1 MPSLLGLSFNK
12 KKSSES
18 LKGLSPLH
26 SINREESHGPGG
38 GAGSPVHHHH
48 NRSFNELTRFFRAT
62 LRKKTTASSQVQQTR
77 SAEHHQSHTQNA
89 IPPSSDSTL
98 SLANKTSIYHDD
110 SILAQK
116 YGKLG
121 KVLGSGAGGSV
132 KVLVRP
138 SDGRTFAVKQFR
150 PRRPG
155 ESVKDYA
162 RKCTSEYM
170 IGSMLH
176 HPNVIETLDVFSN
189 SKQNQY
195 YEVMEYCPVDFFAVV
210 MSGQMSRGEI
220 NCCFKQ
226 LVEGV
231 NYLHS
236 KGYAHRD
243 LKLDNCVMTRDGI
256 LKLIDFGS
264 AFVFKYTYEADEKMA
279 HGVVGSD
286 PYLAPEVLTST
297 KSYSAPLV
305 DIWSIGIIY
314 CCMIL
319 KRFPWKEPRLTDN
332 NFKVYC
338 MPDDQEHDYVKSA
351 KEHEALMQKRREER
365 EREKHKAELVSKL
378 PTPPCEPTKRSPT
391 DQLSGKTEDPSGA
404 KSPTASQ
411 EPLPEVRLQVVSPG
425 KDTLEQTHV
434 LVEGQ
439 PPNSAHSEH
448 SEHSASTAHMEMNV
462 PPPKVPAI
470 VNETVCTEMEPVRD
484 TQISVSKNQQGA
496 QEESTDPS
504 PEKLAPASRESAMDN
519 DEQAGHSD
527 GGRSSHLEVPQ
538 AGTVPLS
545 QDGQHGQKSQVQD
558 TEKADTA
565 QTGETPA
572 RSENSTHIA
581 NTDAPV
587 KKQKKVI
594 RGPYILLRLLPHASR
609 PIMSQ
614 ILQVDPTKRARMK
627 DILSDEWYQGI
638 NQCTMDER
646 KKVIRAA
653 GHSHTIVS
661 EENAHVET
669 YKV

>member
-1 MPSLLGLSFNK
+1 MPSLLGINFHK

-18 LKGLSPLH
+18 MKGLSPLH
-26 SINREESHGPGG
+26 SINREDSNHSNANHVHGGSGNISHNHPQ
-38 GAGSPVHHHH
+38 AHHHHH
-48 NRSFNELTRFFRAT
+48 NRSFNELTRFFRSSM
-62 LRKKTTASSQVQQTR
+62 RKKTTTSSQVNLTR
-77 SAEHHQSHTQNA
+77 SADHHSHTHSA
-89 IPPSSDSTL
+89 IPPSADSSL
-98 SLANKTSIYHDD
+98 SLSNKTSIYHDD

-150 PRRPG
+150 PRRAG

-170 IGSMLH
+170 VGSMLH
-176 HPNVIETLDVFSN
+176 HPNVIETLDVFSD

-264 AFVFKYTYEADEKMA
+264 AFVFKYTYEADEKLA
-279 HGVVGSD
+279 RGIVGSD

-297 KSYSAPLV
+297 NSYSAPMV
-305 DIWSIGIIY
+305 DIWSVAIIF
-314 CCMIL
+314 CCMML

-351 KEHEALMQKRREER
+351 KEHELLMQRRREDKQ
-365 EREKHKAELVSKL
+365 REKQLRLEYDGNIPAALSSDVQKQSPHDLLSGSTEKAEL
-378 PTPPCEPTKRSPT
+378 
-391 DQLSGKTEDPSGA
+391 
-404 KSPTASQ
+404 KSPAEYPTS
-411 EPLPEVRLQVVSPG
+411 V
-425 KDTLEQTHV
+425 KDGETTLIDNH
-434 LVEGQ
+434 
-439 PPNSAHSEH
+439 
-448 SEHSASTAHMEMNV
+448 
-462 PPPKVPAI
+462 I
-470 VNETVCTEMEPVRD
+470 
-484 TQISVSKNQQGA
+484 
-496 QEESTDPS
+496 
-504 PEKLAPASRESAMDN
+504 KLAGSAIAMKEEDSPAGA
-519 DEQAGHSD
+519 ATA
-527 GGRSSHLEVPQ
+527 V
-538 AGTVPLS
+538 A
-545 QDGQHGQKSQVQD
+545 
-558 TEKADTA
+558 EK
-565 QTGETPA
+565 P
-572 RSENSTHIA
+572 
-581 NTDAPV
+581 
-587 KKQKKVI
+587 KKQRKVI

-609 PIMSQ
+609 PLMSRM
-614 ILQVDPTKRARMK
+614 LQVDPAKRATMQ
-627 DILSDEWYQGI
+627 DILNDEWYKSI
-638 NQCTMDER
+638 SHCTMSER
-646 KKVIRAA
+646 KHVIRAPN
-653 GHSHTIVS
+653 HSHTIVS
-661 EENAHVET
+661 EENTHVET

>member
-26 SINREESHGPGG
+26 SINREESHGHGG

-62 LRKKTTASSQVQQTR
+62 MRKKTTASSQVHQTR
-77 SAEHHQSHTQNA
+77 SAEHHQSHLQNA

-378 PTPPCEPTKRSPT
+378 PTPPCEPTKNSPT
-391 DQLSGKTEDPSGA
+391 DQLSGKTEEPLAA
-404 KSPTASQ
+404 KSPSASQ
-411 EPLPEVRLQVVSPG
+411 DPPPELRLQVASPS
-425 KDTLEQTHV
+425 KDTHEKTHV
-434 LVEGQ
+434 LVESHV
-439 PPNSAHSEH
+439 PNSANSEH
-448 SEHSASTAHMEMNV
+448 SEHSSSTAHMEMNV
-462 PPPKVPAI
+462 PPPKAPAI
-470 VNETVCTEMEPVRD
+470 INETVYAQPQPVRD
-484 TQISVSKNQQGA
+484 IHITLPAGQEGA
-496 QEESTDPS
+496 QAEGTDS
-504 PEKLAPASRESAMDN
+504 SIEQPAADKHGRAMDN
-519 DEQAGHSD
+519 NQRAEHSD
-527 GGRSSHLEVPQ
+527 GGHSSHLDVPQ
-538 AGTVPLS
+538 PGAVPPPHEA
-545 QDGQHGQKSQVQD
+545 QRTQQNQVQD
-558 TEKADTA
+558 TGKTDATR
-565 QTGETPA
+565 TGETPL
-572 RSENSTHIA
+572 RSGSSTQIA
-581 NTDAPV
+581 NTDAPI

-627 DILSDEWYQGI
+627 DILSDEWYQGV

-661 EENAHVET
+661 EENAHIET